1 MQNKKILIAG
11 NSFWTFKNFRLNL
24 IKEITKK
31 NKTFILS
38 TGSKKDLSIYKLKN
52 CKLIDVKYNPL
63 NTSLLE
69 EIKVFFR
76 FYKYCKKIK
85 PNIIFVFHMKPII
98 YLGIISKLLNIK
110 IINTI
115 AGSGRI
121 FNKNTIFNSILKYVF
136 KNVINKSYI
145 NFFQNK

>member
-69 EIKVFFR
+69 EIKVFLDFTS
-76 FYKYCKKIK
+76 I
-85 PNIIFVFHMKPII
+85 V
-98 YLGIISKLLNIK
+98 
-110 IINTI
+110 
-115 AGSGRI
+115 
-121 FNKNTIFNSILKYVF
+121 KN
-136 KNVINKSYI
+136 
-145 NFFQNK
+145 